1 MSNGRRPVIRVTA
14 KMGQQAYSIF
24 SVWKGNYAGTYSIS
38 RDKGTE
44 KAPPLGL
51 FDALKAWG
59 KGEAYLNVSVESERE
74 PRNGGQRRDP
84 APVDAGDFND
94 SDGYPF

>member
-1 MSNGRRPVIRVTA
+1 MTDRRPVMKLTA
-14 KMGQQAYSIF
+14 KIAGQSYSVL

-38 RDKGTE
+38 RDKGTD

-74 PRNGGQRRDP
+74 QRSDGHGARRGNA
-84 APVDAGDFND
+84 APVDDDFGDV
-94 SDGYPF
+94 PL